1 MTNIT
6 YAICVCD
13 EAQQLDSLL
22 NFLVKVKEVGDDINV
37 LHDIGRT
44 NDAVRHVLDKH
55 KKNVTV
61 LERAFAGDFAA
72 HRNYQ
77 IERCTGDYILVIDA
91 DEMPQELLLKNIRQ
105 FDGEIMAIPR
115 INIFTGYTQK
125 WLEKCNFKISNTGW
139 INWPD
144 YQLRY
149 FKNNGTI
156 RWDGEFHEK
165 LVGGKVQ
172 ALQAD
177 PLIAFYHV
185 KTVEQQDKNAV
196 FYDSIFPPAQNTN
209 ESWALP

>member
-1 MTNIT
+1 MTKKIT

-22 NFLVKVKEVGDDINV
+22 NFLVKVKEADDDINI

-44 NDAVRHVLDKH
+44 NDGVRHVLEKH
-55 KKNVTV
+55 KKDVTV
-61 LERAFAGDFAA
+61 LERAFSGDFAA

-77 IERCTGDYILVIDA
+77 IEKCTGDYILVIDA

-105 FDGEIMAIPR
+105 FEGEIMAIPR
-115 INIFTGYTQK
+115 MNVFMGYTEE
-125 WLEKCNFKISNTGW
+125 WLEKCNFKISSTGW
-139 INWPD
+139 VNWPD

-177 PLIAFYHV
+177 PLLAFYHV

-196 FYDSIFPPAQNTN
+196 FYDSIFPPAQTTN
-209 ESWALP
+209 SS